1 MSNYQTITPMSLGQA
16 AIGTAVSTIYTAPAL
31 TLTAIQNIIVAN
43 TTGSSATYSIYLVPA
58 AGTVGTSN
66 AIFYNST
73 LAANTTFSLSC
84 FQILSA
90 GWTVQV
96 QASTTGLTAT
106 VSGNQYV

>member
-1 MSNYQTITPMSLGQA
+1 MANYQIVTPMLLGQA
-16 AIGTAVSTIYTAPAL
+16 AITTSAATIYTAPKL
-31 TLTAIQNIIVAN
+31 TLTAIQNIIVVN
-43 TTGSSATYSIYLVPA
+43 TTGSSATYSIYLVPP
-58 AGTVGTSN
+58 AGTAGTSN
-66 AIFYNST
+66 AIFYSST